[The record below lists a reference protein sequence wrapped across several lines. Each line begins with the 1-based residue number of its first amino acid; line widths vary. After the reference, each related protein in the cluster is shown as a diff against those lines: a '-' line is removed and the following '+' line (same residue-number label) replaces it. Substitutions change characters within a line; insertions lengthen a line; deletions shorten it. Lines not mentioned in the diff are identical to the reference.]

1 MISRM
6 ALNIEYISNQT
17 KPISKRQKQL
27 LHDNFNW
34 LKHFDF
40 TDEDFDGNIIKSDKD
55 LIEKYRKIYSKYE
68 LILYNNRHMVTNKNP
83 QSQLNL
89 TQNTDNLSD
98 ILDV

>member
-1 MISRM
+1 
-6 ALNIEYISNQT
+6 
-17 KPISKRQKQL
+17 
-27 LHDNFNW
+27 
-34 LKHFDF
+34 
-40 TDEDFDGNIIKSDKD
+40 
-55 LIEKYRKIYSKYE
+55 